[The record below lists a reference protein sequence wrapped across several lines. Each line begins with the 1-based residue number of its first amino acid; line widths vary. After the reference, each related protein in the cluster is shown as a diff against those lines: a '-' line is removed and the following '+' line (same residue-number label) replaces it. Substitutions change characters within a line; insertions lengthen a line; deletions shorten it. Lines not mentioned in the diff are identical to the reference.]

1 MDKKM
6 TYVEALEVAISAVD
20 NAEALAKLEALKAQ
34 LVKKSE
40 KKSPKEQDKAKQNAV
55 LMDALVVVLRA
66 VGKATATEISKGDSI
81 LGGLSTQKI
90 SFLAKKLS
98 EQGIIS
104 ITRGKKGTSVYSL
117 VGDTDEVEAVE
128 VA

>member
-6 TYVEALEVAISAVD
+6 TYVEALEVAISVVD

-40 KKSPKEQDKAKQNAV
+40 KKSPKEQKKIAEDKA
-55 LMDALVVVLRA
+55 LMDAMVVVLRA

-90 SFLAKKLS
+90 AAIAKKLS
-98 EQGIIS
+98 EQGIVTS
-104 ITRGKKGTSVYSL
+104 FKEKKSSYYTL
-117 VGDTDEVEAVE
+117 VGGASADEVV
-128 VA
+128 VGD

>member
-6 TYVEALEVAISAVD
+6 TYVEALEVAIATVD
-20 NAEALAKLEALKAQ
+20 NVEAVAKLEALKAQ
-34 LVKKSE
+34 LVRKSE
-40 KKSPKEQDKAKQNAV
+40 KKSPKEQAKIAEDKA

-90 SFLAKKLS
+90 AAIAKKLS
-98 EQGIIS
+98 SQGIVTS
-104 ITRGKKGTSVYSL
+104 FKEKKSSYYTL
-117 VGDTDEVEAVE
+117 VGGASADEAVE

>member
-6 TYVEALEVAISAVD
+6 TYVEALEVAISVVD

-40 KKSPKEQDKAKQNAV
+40 KKSPKEQKKIAEDKA
-55 LMDALVVVLRA
+55 LMDAMVVVLRA

-90 SFLAKKLS
+90 AAIAKKLS
-98 EQGIIS
+98 EQGIVTS
-104 ITRGKKGTSVYSL
+104 FKEKKSSYYTL
-117 VGDTDEVEAVE
+117 VGGDSADEVAE

>member
-40 KKSPKEQDKAKQNAV
+40 KKSPKEQKKIAEDKA
-55 LMDALVVVLRA
+55 LMDAMVVVLRA

-90 SFLAKKLS
+90 AAIAKKLS
-98 EQGIIS
+98 EQGIVTS
-104 ITRGKKGTSVYSL
+104 FKEKKSSYYTL
-117 VGDTDEVEAVE
+117 VGGDSADEVAE

>member
-6 TYVEALEVAISAVD
+6 TYVEALEVAISTVD
-20 NAEALAKLEALKAQ
+20 NAEAIAKLKALKAQ

-40 KKSPKEQDKAKQNAV
+40 KKSPKEQAKIAEDKA

-90 SFLAKKLS
+90 AAIAKKLTS
-98 EQGIIS
+98 QGIVTS
-104 ITRGKKGTSVYSL
+104 FKEKKSSYYTL
-117 VGDTDEVEAVE
+117 VGGASADEAVE

>member
-6 TYVEALEVAISAVD
+6 TYVEALEVAISTVD
-20 NAEALAKLEALKAQ
+20 NAEAVAKLEALKAQ
-34 LVKKSE
+34 LVRKSE
-40 KKSPKEQDKAKQNAV
+40 KKSPKEQAKIAEDKA

-90 SFLAKKLS
+90 AAIAKKLS
-98 EQGIIS
+98 SQGIVTS
-104 ITRGKKGTSVYSL
+104 FKEKKSSYYTL
-117 VGDTDEVEAVE
+117 VGGASADEAVE

>member
-40 KKSPKEQDKAKQNAV
+40 KKSPKEQAKIAEDKA
-55 LMDALVVVLRA
+55 LMDAMVVVLRA

-90 SFLAKKLS
+90 AAIAKKLS
-98 EQGIIS
+98 EQGIVTS
-104 ITRGKKGTSVYSL
+104 FKEKKSSYYTL
-117 VGDTDEVEAVE
+117 VGGASADEVAE

>member
-40 KKSPKEQDKAKQNAV
+40 KKSPKEQAKAKQDKA

-90 SFLAKKLS
+90 AAIAKKLS
-98 EQGIIS
+98 EQGIVTS
-104 ITRGKKGTSVYSL
+104 FKEKKSSYYTL
-117 VGDTDEVEAVE
+117 VGGDSADEVAE

>member
-6 TYVEALEVAISAVD
+6 TYVEALEIAIVGIE
-20 NAEALAKLEALKAQ
+20 NVEAIEKLKALKAQ

-40 KKSPKEQDKAKQNAV
+40 KKSPKEQAKIAEDKA

-90 SFLAKKLS
+90 AAIAKKLIDK
-98 EQGIIS
+98 GIVTS
-104 ITRGKKGTSVYSL
+104 FKEKKSSYYTL
-117 VGDTDEVEAVE
+117 VGGDSADEAVE

>member
-20 NAEALAKLEALKAQ
+20 NAEALTKLEALKAQ
-34 LVKKSE
+34 LVKKSA
-40 KKSPKEQDKAKQNAV
+40 KKSPKEQAKAEQDKA

-90 SFLAKKLS
+90 AAIAKKLS
-98 EQGIIS
+98 EQGIVTS
-104 ITRGKKGTSVYSL
+104 FKEKKSSYYTL
-117 VGDTDEVEAVE
+117 VGGASADEVAE